1 MKKTVFVYTSFAFL
15 LTLMAM
21 IGFVFLGGPEVM
33 IVCMPFLN
41 CFLIIT
47 CTGIVV
53 GHIKKLIKV
62 LTDPRYRIDR
72 KD

>member
-1 MKKTVFVYTSFAFL
+1 MKKTVFIYASFALFL
-15 LTLMAM
+15 IAAAM
-21 IGFVFLGGPEVM
+21 VGFPQFCD
-33 IVCMPFLN
+33 IVGACYLFGVLN